1 MKTRIGKP
9 FALIEAV
16 LEGGVRAIL
25 ISACIELALLVVAFG
40 IGIGVWITKGFLAGI
55 VAGIMAFVVG
65 QALAILII
73 DMIIL
78 VEDQPQASAQTP
90 TDREVLADL
99 RRELGTT
106 AEQPGASDRGQ
117 ICRSIPAS
125 GAPPNGL

>member
-106 AEQPGASDRGQ
+106 AEQPGASDHGQ
-117 ICRSIPAS
+117 VCRSIPAS

>member
-25 ISACIELALLVVAFG
+25 ISACIEMALLVVAFG

-55 VAGIMAFVVG
+55 AAGIMAFVVG

-106 AEQPGASDRGQ
+106 AEQPGASDHGQ
-117 ICRSIPAS
+117 VCRSIPAS